1 MEQVEEICEEIVL
14 INNGANVLQGKVKD
28 IKNSYKENL
37 FNVDFS
43 TPTQVVLPEEY
54 ALKQINDFK
63 IQVKLGENQ
72 SSNALLQH
80 LLNQNLN
87 ISGFNEIL
95 PSLNEIFIRRVGQ
108 SNNF

>member
-1 MEQVEEICEEIVL
+1 
-14 INNGANVLQGKVKD
+14 
-28 IKNSYKENL
+28 
-37 FNVDFS
+37 
-43 TPTQVVLPEEY
+43 
-54 ALKQINDFK
+54 
-63 IQVKLGENQ
+63 LGENQ